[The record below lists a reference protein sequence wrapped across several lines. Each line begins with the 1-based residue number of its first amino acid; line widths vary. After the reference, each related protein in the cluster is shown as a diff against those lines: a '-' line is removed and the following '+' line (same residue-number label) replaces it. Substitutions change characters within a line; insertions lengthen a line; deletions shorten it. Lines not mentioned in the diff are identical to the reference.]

1 MGIIKNICA
10 RIAFNK
16 EQRLVIWNALAY
28 SDYSYRRKGN
38 VDKAVLTTTI
48 MNQTERQ
55 LGIAGKKFTKEEV
68 SAMLEEYGKRVREQ
82 RQEELTKE
90 YENGRRQGIAET
102 LENLKH
108 GRGILVGEVF
118 EVEEEPSEKQ
128 ENAETAQGEGTTAP
142 ITEGAEAEGKEQGE
156 GEQPSES

>member
-82 RQEELTKE
+82 RQEELAKE

-108 GRGILVGEVF
+108 GRGIMIGEVF

-142 ITEGAEAEGKEQGE
+142 ITEGAEEEHKEQDAE
-156 GEQPSES
+156 EQPLT

>member
-38 VDKAVLTTTI
+38 VDKAVLTSTI
-48 MNQTERQ
+48 MSQTEKQ
-55 LGIAGKKFTKEEV
+55 FGIAGKKFTKEEV
-68 SAMLEEYGKRVREQ
+68 GAMLEEYGKRAKEQ
-82 RQEELTKE
+82 RKEELE
-90 YENGRRQGIAET
+90 RERENGRRQGIAET

-108 GRGILVGEVF
+108 GRGIMIGEVF

-142 ITEGAEAEGKEQGE
+142 ITEGAEEEHKEQGE